1 MADVGRKQG
10 SEIVKGDLTRPWAP
24 AGLIKENIAIYR
36 RLHVFS
42 QTGKNEDFAKAVE
55 NSLIIRKSS
64 KPGWHRP
71 LRPSEGADKGAQ
83 THQV

>member
-42 QTGKNEDFAKAVE
+42 QTGKNEEEIFAKAVE
-55 NSLIIRKSS
+55 NSLII
-64 KPGWHRP
+64 
-71 LRPSEGADKGAQ
+71 
-83 THQV
+83 